1 MPVGHCV
8 HDAALVELEY
18 QPTGQSVHVVSA
30 TTEHEALLYVPAAHV
45 VQVVHD
51 VAPAAD
57 QLVPAEHSEHTVS
70 AVVEHAVD
78 A

>member
-1 MPVGHCV
+1 MHE
-8 HDAALVELEY
+8 AALLVLEY
-18 QPTGQSVHVVSA
+18 SPAAQLVHVVSA
-30 TTEHEALLYVPAAHV
+30 VKEHEALLYVPAAHDA
-45 VQVVHD
+45 QVVHD

-57 QLVPAEHSEHTVS
+57 QIVPAEHSEHTVS